1 MFKWLWGKVFG
12 ERQEDPLRP
21 MTHEDRR
28 RISEEDTESAHTS
41 SSGAYGEKGRRY
53 MTDGKVPLLTFRT
66 AGLGILTSMGG
77 FIFGYDTVVH
87 RHVDGLIGGGPHC
100 RQNWPQAVLVE
111 LVRCPLCGHHRAAQ
125 QPVQALVPIHD
136 GPLGCGPFC
145 WCPLIAS
152 ATVHE

>member
-77 FIFGYDTVVH
+77 FIFGYDTGQISGFIGMKNFINYFGTGHGKGAHLTDV
-87 RHVDGLIGGGPHC
+87 RAGLI
-100 RQNWPQAVLVE
+100 V
-111 LVRCPLCGHHRAAQ
+111 
-125 QPVQALVPIHD
+125 ALVSQTSNINQNRCCLSYKRISYTD
-136 GPLGCGPFC
+136 QSFS
-145 WCPLIAS
+145 CPS
-152 ATVHE
+152 AR